1 MQKICLIFAMEAEA
15 RPLIERFGLQLIEG
29 YFGYLP
35 TQLYSGLLNGKELFI
50 VLNGKQGGLDLVGCE
65 AAAVTAQLA
74 ITRLSPDLIINAGT
88 CGAFKAD
95 DAQIGDVYLSSG
107 SIMFHDRRVGDDGGW
122 HEMGLGNYPC
132 IDASDIAS
140 SLGLKLGKCTTGS
153 SLDMTETDYEIIR
166 KNGGM
171 LKDME
176 AGAIAYV
183 ASLYK
188 TPLLC
193 VKSVTDH
200 CDGGRA
206 TEEEF
211 RENLSLAS
219 LALRNACTKII
230 EYLFLDQPSLFDE
243 ELQS

>member
-1 MQKICLIFAMEAEA
+1 MQKICFIIAMEAEA

-29 YFGYLP
+29 YFGHLP
-35 TQLYSGLLNGKELFI
+35 TLLYSGLLNGKELNV
-50 VLNGKQGGLDLVGCE
+50 VLNGKMGGLDLVGCE
-65 AAAVTAQLA
+65 PATLTAQLA
-74 ITRLSPDLIINAGT
+74 IERLHPDLIVNAGT

-95 DAQIGDVYLSSG
+95 GSQIGDVYLSEG
-107 SIMFHDRRVGDDGGW
+107 GIMFHDRRIGDDGGW

-132 IDASDIAS
+132 IDATDIAS
-140 SLGLKLGKCTTGS
+140 TLGLKLGKCTTGS
-153 SLDMTETDYEIIR
+153 SLDMTDTDLAIIR
-166 KNGGM
+166 RHGGM

-183 ASLYK
+183 AALHK
-188 TPLLC
+188 VPLLC
-193 VKSVTDH
+193 VKSVTDL

-211 RENLSLAS
+211 RENLSMAS

-230 EYLFLDQPSLFDE
+230 EYLFLDQPGLFD
-243 ELQS
+243 